1 MSDARVDRPKLKETY
16 GELWDRYVAQA
27 FPKLQE
33 DSGGE
38 LTYPGEEWGNQES
51 WQSIF
56 NHLFVPSEVAKWKYA
71 IEIGGGGGK
80 YTERVLGANDD
91 VRVWGFDVSRNFLES
106 TARRLQQYV
115 DTDRLSL
122 NEIDSEHADA
132 MMQIFKDAGLVRKVD
147 AMFSIDA
154 MVHVDLQYLVT
165 YWINAA
171 QVLKKGGRIV
181 MTLADPTSEAG
192 FQKIIRD
199 IAKFY
204 KFQGRMCPKFEYLSI
219 PIVKHVL
226 ESLGFTME
234 KLEHWAQR
242 QGAAPRDIYLI
253 ARLDRPEK
261 ADRFLSAIQSLS
273 GDNDPIAGLGLS
285 GAETYGEMW
294 DRYATKLLASGDL
307 DDTSNLNAV
316 FKRLFEPSDVKTWSQ
331 AIEIGGA
338 DGKYAERVLAA
349 NSKVQLSRF
358 DVSRKFLDAAEK
370 RLSRFKDRVSSVEI
384 DGTKPDAMFRHF
396 ERADLL
402 RKVDALFSVD
412 SMVHVDLQYITT
424 YWLNAAQILREG
436 GRIIMTLCDA
446 TSEAGFQ
453 KLIGDISKFFRHQ
466 GRACPR
472 GEYQSANMVSSML
485 EKFGFEIE
493 LLEQWSPRKGEP
505 ARDLYLIARLKDAQR
520 AERFRSAI
528 STGLIP
534 MLAKTDDPKMQGDD
548 DVVAS
553 VSEERRN
560 IARALGLAYWRRL
573 LVQSNP
579 DITKGQMQEQMKE
592 SWGGARREYTRLGLA
607 VLKQLEGMGYSIKPD
622 PGAAKARPNR
632 TPAAVGD

>member
-1 MSDARVDRPKLKETY
+1 MSDTHTDRPKLKETY

-38 LTYPGEEWGNQES
+38 LTYPGQEWGNEGS

-56 NHLFVPSEVAKWKYA
+56 DHLFVPSEVTTWKYA

-80 YTERVLGANDD
+80 YTERVLRASDD

-106 TARRLQQYV
+106 TAKRLHPYV

-122 NEIDSEHADA
+122 HEIDSERADA

-171 QVLKKGGRIV
+171 QVLKKGGRIL

-192 FQKIIRD
+192 FQKIVRD

-204 KFQGRMCPKFEYLSI
+204 KFQGRMCPKFEYLST

-253 ARLDRPEK
+253 ARLDRPEQ

-273 GDNDPIAGLGLS
+273 SDNDPIAGLGLS

-294 DRYATKLLASGDL
+294 DRYATKLLASQGA
-307 DDTSNLNAV
+307 DDASALNAV
-316 FKRLFEPSDVKTWSQ
+316 FKRLFEPSDVTAWSQ

-349 NSKVQLSRF
+349 NAKLKLSRF
-358 DVSRKFLDAAEK
+358 DVSGKFLDAAEK

-396 ERADLL
+396 EKANML
-402 RKVDALFSVD
+402 RKIDALFSVD
-412 SMVHVDLQYITT
+412 SMVHVDLQYIVT
-424 YWLNAAQILREG
+424 YWINAALILRDG
-436 GRIIMTLCDA
+436 GRIVMTLCDA

-453 KLIGDISKFFRHQ
+453 KLIGDIGKFFRHQ

-472 GEYQSANMVSSML
+472 GEYQSANMVSSIL

-505 ARDLYLIARLKDAQR
+505 VRDLYLIARLKDPQC

-534 MLAKTDDPKMQGDD
+534 MLAKTDDPNKRQGDD

-553 VSEERRN
+553 VTEERRN

-579 DITKGQMQEQMKE
+579 DITKEQMQEQMKE

-607 VLKQLEGMGYSIKPD
+607 VLKQLEVMGYSIKQEA
-622 PGAAKARPNR
+622 GAKSRSDRKA
-632 TPAAVGD
+632 G